1 MLPLLINHQK
11 IAKMNKKLTELQSTA
26 LVEMILLV
34 VSVCFSTYYLICR
47 TMGMAFVMYSGFSS
61 FSFQENIWRG
71 CWRSS
76 LNGGAYNVLLN
87 TATKRTASLAATL
100 TILSYMA
107 TAVISA
113 SEAMHYMSSIFKQLP
128 VLIATVVVL
137 VLFCILTISGI
148 GSLLM

>member
-1 MLPLLINHQK
+1 
-11 IAKMNKKLTELQSTA
+11 
-26 LVEMILLV
+26 
-34 VSVCFSTYYLICR
+34 
-47 TMGMAFVMYSGFSS
+47 MA
-61 FSFQENIWRG
+61 RL
-71 CWRSS
+71 WRSS

-113 SEAMHYMSSIFKQLP
+113 SEAMHYMSSIFKELP